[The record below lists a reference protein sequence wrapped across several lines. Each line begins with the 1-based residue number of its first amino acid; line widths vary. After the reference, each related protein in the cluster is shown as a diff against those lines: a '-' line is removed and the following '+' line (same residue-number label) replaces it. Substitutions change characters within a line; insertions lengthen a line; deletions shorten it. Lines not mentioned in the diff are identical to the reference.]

1 MAADTIAFVPLR
13 YGDEVVGGAETL
25 ARSMAEELHRRGWPV
40 EILTTCAL
48 DPYTW
53 ADHFPPGEEY
63 IRGIKVTRFPA
74 RSRFQTKRK
83 VFKLEQKIFDGGKV
97 PLKQQE
103 YWISNFP
110 YSEGLFDFLE
120 KKKDDYRAFIFTPY
134 LFGTTWTGS
143 RIVRDRAFI
152 TPCLHDEPYASLEIF
167 RDMMRSVKGILF
179 NSVPEMEL
187 AQRLYGEDIP
197 GRVVGMG
204 FDDFACDGERFR
216 AKYGIKGDMVLYCG
230 RREIGKNTPMLLR
243 FFCNYLS
250 HTGRDLKLVLTGA
263 GKVGIPHGFRENI
276 VDLGFV
282 SDRDKLDAYAAAS
295 VLCHPSVNE
304 SFSIM
309 ILEAWLAGT
318 PCLVHADCAVTRYHA
333 VNSRGGLWFK
343 DYPQFH
349 EGLNLMLE
357 DKAMNAAMGRAG
369 RRYVLENYSWDRVI
383 ELFEQAV
390 RETGL

>member
-1 MAADTIAFVPLR
+1 
-13 YGDEVVGGAETL
+13 
-25 ARSMAEELHRRGWPV
+25 
-40 EILTTCAL
+40 
-48 DPYTW
+48 
-53 ADHFPPGEEY
+53 
-63 IRGIKVTRFPA
+63 
-74 RSRFQTKRK
+74 
-83 VFKLEQKIFDGGKV
+83 
-97 PLKQQE
+97 
-103 YWISNFP
+103 
-110 YSEGLFDFLE
+110 
-120 KKKDDYRAFIFTPY
+120 
-134 LFGTTWTGS
+134 
-143 RIVRDRAFI
+143 
-152 TPCLHDEPYASLEIF
+152 
-167 RDMMRSVKGILF
+167 
-179 NSVPEMEL
+179 MEL

-230 RREIGKNTPMLLR
+230 RREIGKNIPMLLR

-263 GKVGIPHGFRENI
+263 GNVGIPHGFRENI

-333 VNSRGGLWFK
+333 EKSRGGLWFK

-357 DKAMNAAMGRAG
+357 DKAMNARHGAHRPPVRAGQLLLGPGDRTVRAG
-369 RRYVLENYSWDRVI
+369 RRGRPG
-383 ELFEQAV
+383 F
-390 RETGL
+390 R